1 MKNYINDFKEM
12 RSYLLLW
19 FTQLIS
25 GLGSAMTSYA
35 LVIWSYTQ
43 SGSALRTALLMVCSY
58 APYVVCSIFAGAL
71 SDRWDKK
78 KTILA
83 CDSLAALS
91 TLVVLILLKTDSL
104 QIWHLY
110 LINTISGLINTV
122 QQPASEVATTA
133 LLPRRFYQ
141 KVGGLR
147 YLSSSLNSILTPIIT
162 TAVIGLWGI
171 DTVIAIDLGSFLIAF
186 TVLLFFIP
194 IPKIGAE
201 KAKESV
207 LKSAAEG
214 IHWLW
219 QHAGIFHLML
229 FLAAINLVASMY
241 NAAFPAMMLSK
252 ASETTMG
259 TVNSVI
265 GITMLAGSIL
275 ASILK
280 TPKSRVKAIWCC
292 LMLSM
297 CTENFFLAFGNSV
310 WLWCFGAALGWL
322 AIPWMNANLD
332 AINRLN
338 IPVDMQGRVFAARN
352 SFQFFTIPLGY
363 FLGGFLVDQLFEP
376 IMAVQREESILVNL
390 FGLGKGSGAAFLFAV
405 LWLVGIGVC
414 IIFRADKHI
423 WKLESDVNF
432 NQNQNGK
439 HIEKIFLK
447 NQ

>member
-1 MKNYINDFKEM
+1 MKNYIKDFKEM
-12 RSYLLLW
+12 RRYLLLW

-25 GLGSAMTSYA
+25 GLGSTMTGYA

-43 SGSALRTALLMVCSY
+43 SGSALWTALLMVCSY
-58 APYVVCSIFAGAL
+58 APYVICSIFAGAL

-83 CDSLAALS
+83 CDSLAALN
-91 TLVVLILLKTDSL
+91 TLVVLLLLKTENL

-110 LINTISGLINTV
+110 IVNAISGLMNTV

-133 LLPRRFYQ
+133 LLPRKFYQ

-162 TAVIGLWGI
+162 TAVMGLWGI
-171 DTVIAIDLGSFLIAF
+171 DTVIAIDLVSFLIAF
-186 TVLLFFIP
+186 TVLMFFIP
-194 IPKIGAE
+194 IPKIGSE
-201 KAKESV
+201 KSKESV

-214 IHWLW
+214 IRWLKRNP
-219 QHAGIFHLML
+219 GIFHLML

-252 ASETTMG
+252 ASETVMG

-265 GITMLAGSIL
+265 GITMLIGSIL
-275 ASILK
+275 ASFMR

-310 WLWCFGAALGWL
+310 WIWCFGAALGWI

-338 IPVDMQGRVFAARN
+338 IPVDIQGRVFSARN

-363 FLGGFLVDQLFEP
+363 FLGGLLVDRVFEP
-376 IMAVQREESILVNL
+376 IMAVQGKGSILVNL
-390 FGLGKGSGAAFLFAV
+390 FGSGKGSGAAFLFAV
-405 LWLVGIGVC
+405 LWLAGIGVC
-414 IIFRADKHI
+414 MIFQVDKHI
-423 WKLESDVNF
+423 WGLESDADF
-432 NQNQNGK
+432 
-439 HIEKIFLK
+439 
-447 NQ
+447 